1 MTSLPFSRRG
11 AIASVTLAN
20 HILLGRKDLEEINGQ
35 TRENGNRDF
44 FVRSHDERFSKA
56 PEILDLIYGMS
67 LAV

>member
-44 FVRSHDERFSKA
+44 FVRSHDERSSKA